1 MAIDPEWTQEA
12 LDEIDY
18 DPTMR
23 EFDRVLR
30 KEVSDVK
37 KAILERAKARKRR
50 SDGTHYR
57 EGLRPMVG

>member
-37 KAILERAKARKRR
+37 KAILERAKAREEAK
-50 SDGTHYR
+50 
-57 EGLRPMVG
+57 